1 MKAQSIT
8 RRRHGGFTLIE
19 IMVVVAILG
28 ILAALVVPRVMS
40 RPDEARVTRAHHD
53 LRAIGSA
60 LGMYRLDHFAYPTT
74 DQGLQA
80 LVDPPATA
88 AGGKRDAYLE
98 RLPEDP
104 WGNPYQYLSPGEHG
118 DFDLYSLGADGIPG
132 GEGVNADIGNWQL
145 D

>member
-1 MKAQSIT
+1 MTAVG
-8 RRRHGGFTLIE
+8 RYRGFTLIE

-40 RPDEARVTRAHHD
+40 RPDEARVMRARHD

-60 LGMYRLDHFAYPTT
+60 LGLYRLDHFAYPTT
-74 DQGLQA
+74 EQGLQA
-80 LVDPPATA
+80 LVDPPANE
-88 AGGKRDAYLE
+88 AGQRRSAYLD

-118 DFDLYSLGADGIPG
+118 DYDLYSLGADGAPG